1 LPGSKLFKLTVPFQY
16 PDFTSELSNC
26 SICPRECRADRY
38 SNRLGWC
45 RSDAGF
51 NISSICIHKGEEP
64 AISGIN
70 GICNVFFSKCNLGC
84 IYCQNWQIS
93 CRDEHGSSQT
103 LEFSEVIRQITG
115 LLDKGCHAV
124 GFVSP
129 THYVPHVKAIID
141 ALRDESRN
149 PIFVYNTNGYDKVE
163 TLKSLESYIDIYLPD
178 FKYSSDELARE
189 FSDAPR
195 YPEIALA
202 ALKEM
207 YRQKGSVVL
216 MDDNGIAERGI
227 IVRHLVLPGHV
238 DNSIGVLRMI
248 AGEVSS
254 SLTISLMSQYWPTPL
269 VKSHKKLG
277 RMLLPAEY
285 QAVADEM
292 LKLGFRKGWLQ
303 EMESHENYRPDFD
316 RDHPFE

>member
-1 LPGSKLFKLTVPFQY
+1 
-16 PDFTSELSNC
+16 
-26 SICPRECRADRY
+26 
-38 SNRLGWC
+38 
-45 RSDAGF
+45 
-51 NISSICIHKGEEP
+51 
-64 AISGIN
+64 
-70 GICNVFFSKCNLGC
+70 
-84 IYCQNWQIS
+84 
-93 CRDEHGSSQT
+93 
-103 LEFSEVIRQITG
+103 
-115 LLDKGCHAV
+115 
-124 GFVSP
+124 
-129 THYVPHVKAIID
+129 VKAIID

-189 FSDAPR
+189 FSDASR

>member
-1 LPGSKLFKLTVPFQY
+1 M
-16 PDFTSELSNC
+16 
-26 SICPRECRADRY
+26 
-38 SNRLGWC
+38 
-45 RSDAGF
+45 
-51 NISSICIHKGEEP
+51 
-64 AISGIN
+64 
-70 GICNVFFSKCNLGC
+70 
-84 IYCQNWQIS
+84 
-93 CRDEHGSSQT
+93 
-103 LEFSEVIRQITG
+103 EFGEVIRQITG

-129 THYVPHVKAIID
+129 THYVPHIKAIIE
-141 ALRDESRN
+141 ALREEGRN

-178 FKYSSDELARE
+178 FKYSKDELARE
-189 FSDAPR
+189 YSDAPR

-216 MDDNGIAERGI
+216 MDDNGIAEKGI

-238 DNSIGVLRMI
+238 DNSTGVLRMI
-248 AGEVSS
+248 AGEVSP
-254 SLTISLMSQYWPTPL
+254 SLTISLMSQYWPTPA
-269 VKSHKKLG
+269 VKIHKKLG
-277 RMLLPAEY
+277 RMLLSAEY

-292 LKLGFRKGWLQ
+292 QKLGFRKGWLQ
-303 EMESHENYRPDFD
+303 EMGSHENYRPDFD